1 MISPPEIALRPARRR
16 LAPLALTAC
25 LTVIAAGGCA
35 TIPSSGP
42 VRSLG
47 QPQNG
52 VIQGQDFPQLIPA
65 PPGKD
70 WTPVQIVSGFLAANA
85 SFAGNNAA
93 ARKYL
98 TPGQARAWDPG
109 SAVTVVSKPNLK
121 SAVVLNRLTG
131 QSSNNTQ
138 TVDVSGQELATL
150 TPRGQYQ
157 PPPASAKQTIK
168 FPLRLMKIHGQWR
181 IVNPP
186 KQLLLS
192 QSDFLRVYQPRNL
205 YFFAQGGRKLVPGA
219 PGGGTLVPDPVYVP
233 LLATPTRLAADLV
246 VALLQRPPGY
256 LSGATQTSF
265 PPGTTVLGV
274 RIEGPGAVVNLGG
287 TVTRA
292 STLVLENIAAQ
303 LVWTLTSSSYG
314 RQAINSVKLEVDGV
328 PQKLPGSALGDFE
341 LASKYSGMVPRP
353 VADGGLY
360 FIGKGGA
367 VQLLPPSPAAAP
379 PRPVPGQA
387 GTGLPPMT
395 SIAVSPRT
403 DERAIAGTSPG
414 IGERFIAGISP
425 DGRTVYFG
433 ALAKGVVLGS
443 WRPGGRV
450 TSLSW
455 DTSGNL
461 WVAAGNGVW
470 LRRPGRK
477 APVAV
482 DNGQGDLVT
491 ALRVAPDGVRIAMI
505 VRGKTGSQLEIGAV
519 KLGAHTASIGQP
531 TPIGAG
537 IRDPA
542 ALSWYNPDNLIV
554 LGSPGSARPPLAE
567 VPVSGGDR
575 IQIDAEPHTLSIATA
590 GSQIVAGLRGGLLVT
605 LSGPDGNWEPLGRG
619 EDPAYPG

>member
-1 MISPPEIALRPARRR
+1 M
-16 LAPLALTAC
+16 PLALAAC
-25 LTVIAAGGCA
+25 LSVVAAGGCA

-52 VIQGQDFPQLIPA
+52 VIQGQGFPQLIPA
-65 PPGKD
+65 PPGKG

-93 ARKYL
+93 AREYL

-150 TPRGQYQ
+150 TPSGQYQ

-168 FPLRLMKIHGQWR
+168 FPLRLIKIHGQWR

-192 QSDFLRVYQPRNL
+192 KPDFLRVYQPRNL
-205 YFFAQGGRKLVPGA
+205 YFFAQGGGTPVPGA

-246 VALLQRPPGY
+246 MALRQRPPGY
-256 LSGATQTSF
+256 LSGATQTSL
-265 PPGTTVLGV
+265 PPGTEVLGV

-287 TVTRA
+287 AVARA
-292 STLVLENIAAQ
+292 STPVLENIAAQ

-328 PQKLPGSALGDFE
+328 PQKLPGAALGNFE

-360 FIGKGGA
+360 FIGKGGV

-379 PRPVPGQA
+379 PRPVLGQA
-387 GTGLPPMT
+387 GTGLIPMT
-395 SIAVSPRT
+395 SIAVSPDS
-403 DERAIAGTSPG
+403 DERSIGGVSPG
-414 IGERFIAGISP
+414 AGERSIAGISP
-425 DGRTVYFG
+425 EGRTVYFG
-433 ALAKGVVLGS
+433 ALAKGAALGS
-443 WRPGGRV
+443 WRPGGRI

-455 DTSGNL
+455 DARGDL

-482 DNGQGDLVT
+482 DNGQLPPGDRVT

-542 ALSWYNPDNLIV
+542 ALSWYNPDDLIV
-554 LGSPGSARPPLAE
+554 LGSPGSARPLLKE
-567 VPVSGGDR
+567 VPVSGGEPT
-575 IQIDAEPHTLSIATA
+575 QIGAEPHTLSIATA
-590 GSQIVAGLRGGLLVT
+590 GSQIVAGLHRGLLVT
-605 LSGPDGNWEPLGRG
+605 LSGPAGNWEPLGRG
-619 EDPAYPG
+619 QDPAYPG